1 MIVIDRFGEDFAV
14 LEIDGEITE
23 VPRNIIPDD
32 AREGDILVLDN
43 GVYSVDEKATS
54 ERRNSVRDRLYRL
67 MKKDN
72 D

>member
-14 LEIDGEITE
+14 LEIDGEMTE
-23 VPRNIIPDD
+23 IPRCEIPSD

-54 ERRNSVRDRLYRL
+54 ERRNSVRERLYRL

>member
-1 MIVIDRFGEDFAV
+1 MIVIDRFGEEFAV

-23 VPRNIIPDD
+23 VPRKIIPDD
-32 AREGDILVLDN
+32 AREGDILILED

-54 ERRNSVRDRLYRL
+54 ERRSSVRERLYRL

>member
-14 LEIDGEITE
+14 LEIDGEMTE
-23 VPRNIIPDD
+23 IPRSDISSD

-54 ERRNSVRDRLYRL
+54 ERRNSVRERLYRL

>member
-14 LEIDGEITE
+14 LEIDGEMTE
-23 VPRNIIPDD
+23 IPRSEIPSD

-54 ERRNSVRDRLYRL
+54 ERRNSVRERLYRL

>member
-14 LEIDGEITE
+14 LEIDGEMNE

-32 AREGDILVLDN
+32 AREGDILVCEN
-43 GVYSVDEKATS
+43 GIYSVDEKATS
-54 ERRNSVRDRLYRL
+54 ERRSAVRERLYRL

>member
-14 LEIDGEITE
+14 LEIDGEMSE

-32 AREGDILVLDN
+32 AREGDILVCVD
-43 GVYSVDEKATS
+43 GIYSVDEKATS
-54 ERRNSVRDRLYRL
+54 ERRSAVRDRLYRL